1 MDEEHLR
8 ASAARDQFWSSLRT
22 LLPEIERLAAGHFDS
37 TQREKEVAQLLAR
50 AVLAEF
56 SFQAGEDDSPSPSV

>member
-22 LLPEIERLAAGHFDS
+22 LLPELERLAAGHFEH
-37 TQREKEVAQLLAR
+37 TEREKEVAQLLAR
-50 AVLAEF
+50 AVLAEL
-56 SFQAGEDDSPSPSV
+56 SFQAEEDS

>member
-22 LLPEIERLAAGHFDS
+22 LLPEIQRLAAGQFEN

-50 AVLAEF
+50 AVLAEL
-56 SFQAGEDDSPSPSV
+56 SFQAEEES